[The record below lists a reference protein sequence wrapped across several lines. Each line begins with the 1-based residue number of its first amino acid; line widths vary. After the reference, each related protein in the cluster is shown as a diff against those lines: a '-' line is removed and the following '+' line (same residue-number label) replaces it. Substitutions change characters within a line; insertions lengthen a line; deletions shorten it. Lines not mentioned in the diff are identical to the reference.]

1 MFRRRLDFGYLPN
14 RPYLRILQVSLRTWR
29 FSLPFLSKVVF
40 WEKTKLNFWW
50 CTLILFF
57 IKEMNDEDKNN
68 SFALL
73 KSWSALLKSSD
84 ANWIN
89 LWCIDQS
96 RFYIVLAY
104 IWMQNVCV
112 IKMIR
117 KWEAAL
123 YEWYSNVIINSWT
136 FEIIHKVL
144 NLLFEKVELMKCW
157 WFRED
162 KSDCFLVW
170 NHFWHTWVDTSRP
183 HCRVFSHLAT
193 RTRHVNSEQ
202 ATLSEAETYSPQ
214 SINHQYYTH

>member
-1 MFRRRLDFGYLPN
+1 
-14 RPYLRILQVSLRTWR
+14 
-29 FSLPFLSKVVF
+29 
-40 WEKTKLNFWW
+40 
-50 CTLILFF
+50 
-57 IKEMNDEDKNN
+57 
-68 SFALL
+68 
-73 KSWSALLKSSD
+73 
-84 ANWIN
+84 
-89 LWCIDQS
+89 
-96 RFYIVLAY
+96 
-104 IWMQNVCV
+104 MQNVCV

-157 WFRED
+157 WFRKD

-193 RTRHVNSEQ
+193 GTRHVNSEQ
-202 ATLSEAETYSPQ
+202 AALSEAETYSPQ
-214 SINHQYYTH
+214 SINHLYYTHLTHGLKMFSLSHSLHLWENHLWCCLRFFAWSSYMIIWQEYLITVQVLCICLTNQLTYIIFLTSLILSP